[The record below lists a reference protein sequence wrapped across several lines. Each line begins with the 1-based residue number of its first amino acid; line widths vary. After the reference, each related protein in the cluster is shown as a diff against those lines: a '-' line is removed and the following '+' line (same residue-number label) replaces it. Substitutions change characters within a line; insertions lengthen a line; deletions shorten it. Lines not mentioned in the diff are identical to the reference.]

1 MVLLNFKMT
10 VGRSKSRSFL
20 TLIFIVKSVST
31 NLLIRIFI
39 IKAKLSARVLHHQEE
54 KIYIYIY
61 IIFVIHR
68 VKIDLGSSSF
78 SFCQEMVRN
87 GKENSFYKRNM

>member
-61 IIFVIHR
+61 NICYTSGKNLSWFKFIF
-68 VKIDLGSSSF
+68 LLPG
-78 SFCQEMVRN
+78 N
-87 GKENSFYKRNM
+87 GKEW